1 MSPTP
6 RLISLAA
13 ARLPRSSREAF
24 HGGDMRLQWLEIGLH
39 DGDDKAE
46 EYMQK
51 PEKALADKLN
61 GCNSH
66 EPESDEFL

>member
-1 MSPTP
+1 
-6 RLISLAA
+6 
-13 ARLPRSSREAF
+13 
-24 HGGDMRLQWLEIGLH
+24 MRLQWLEIGLH